1 MKNLFPEEIVK
12 ELDRYVIG
20 QDKAKKSVSIALRNR
35 YRRRLLDLEM
45 QEEVRPKN
53 ILMVGPTGVGKT
65 EIARRLAKLVNS
77 PFVKVEAT
85 KFTEVGYVGRD
96 VESMIRDLVQNAINM
111 VKEEHME
118 ATEIETLNRSY
129 KKIAEIMLGGNVV
142 KKNKDVV
149 NPFEMLFNNE
159 ANDKDE
165 VEENS
170 IDKTQRD
177 VLIEQIKSGKFDEQ
191 KIEIEVEENHTPSIE
206 IIGGFSMEEMNMNIM
221 DMLGGMMPR
230 KTKKRK
236 VTIKEAIRIISTQE
250 AQQMIDMDE
259 IISEGIKRAESDGII
274 FIDEID
280 KIANKGKNQ
289 GNDVSRE
296 GVQRDILPII
306 EGCNVS
312 TKYGN
317 IRTDHILFI
326 TAGAFHVSKVTDLI
340 PEIQGRLPIRVQL
353 DDLSKND
360 FIKILTK
367 PENALIKQYKALLET
382 EGVKLMFDQTAIEE
396 IAEAAFS
403 MNEKM
408 ENIGARRLYT
418 IMEELLEQISYE
430 AHNYNGKTVR
440 ITKKKVK
447 DVFGNRMKTK
457 DMSNYII

>member
-1 MKNLFPEEIVK
+1 MKNLFPKEIVK

-367 PENALIKQYKALLET
+367 PENALIKQYKALLKT

>member
-142 KKNKDVV
+142 KKNKNVV

-177 VLIEQIKSGKFDEQ
+177 ALIEQIKSGKFDEQ

>member
-259 IISEGIKRAESDGII
+259 IISEGIERAESDGII

>member
-367 PENALIKQYKALLET
+367 PENALIKQYKALLKT

>member
-96 VESMIRDLVQNAINM
+96 VESMIRDLVQNSINM

-367 PENALIKQYKALLET
+367 PENALIKQYKALLKT